1 MSRTTAHA
9 RARARIRGP
18 VTTKIFMAY
27 IRNTFSLR
35 STTIHIYVYKY
46 ISTIHN
52 YINVYGVS
60 EKSFPRKLGGS
71 NFKSYHNRDSS
82 LPRVSL
88 PPPLLFILD
97 AFVSKKKINEA
108 IIWIEKIFDFRL

>member
-82 LPRVSL
+82 LPR
-88 PPPLLFILD
+88 FI
-97 AFVSKKKINEA
+97 AAPFVIYTGCFCQQKKINEA
-108 IIWIEKIFDFRL
+108 IIWIEEIFDFRL